1 MKAKKIDPFQCASI
15 PAVFF
20 GAGVMKNIGTAA
32 SRYGK
37 TVLLVT
43 GGSSLAR
50 SGRLDEIVSHLR
62 GADMTVSHIVVTGE
76 PSPEK
81 VDEVTGE
88 YRKKG
93 ADLVISVGGGSV
105 IDFGKAV
112 SAMMP
117 VEGSVLDYLEGVG
130 TKSPDGRKLPFLA
143 CPTTAGTGSEA
154 TKNAVLSRVGDNGF
168 KKSLRHDNYIPNA
181 AIIDPELSVECPQDI
196 TAACGMDAFTQL
208 LEAYVSTKANPL
220 TDALCESGLRYITD
234 AIVPSATQGA
244 GDVTVRGNM
253 AYAAFLS
260 GVTLANAG
268 LGVVHGLASPV
279 GGRFPIPHGVVCANL
294 MGPALR
300 LTVAGLVEM
309 QDDPASHTVLD
320 KFTRIGAL
328 FSNEVDRGKP
338 DTVDH
343 ARRLVDTVYD
353 ITEKLGVPRLG
364 SYGMTES
371 DVDEIVS
378 KADNKN
384 NPVPLTSDHM
394 REIVLERI

>member
-1 MKAKKIDPFQCASI
+1 M
-15 PAVFF
+15 
-20 GAGVMKNIGTAA
+20 
-32 SRYGK
+32 
-37 TVLLVT
+37 LLVT

-50 SGRLDEIVSHLR
+50 SGRLDEIVSRLK
-62 GADMTVSHIVVTGE
+62 GADMTVFHVIVTGE
-76 PSPEK
+76 PSPER
-81 VDEVTGE
+81 VDEVAGE

-105 IDFGKAV
+105 IDFGKAI
-112 SAMMP
+112 SAMIP

-154 TKNAVLSRVGDNGF
+154 TKNAVLSRVGDDGF

-181 AIIDPELSVECPQDI
+181 AIIDPELSVECPPDI

-208 LEAYVSTKANPL
+208 LEAYVSTKANPI
-220 TDALCESGLRYITD
+220 TDALSESGLRCITD

-244 GDVTVRGNM
+244 GDVDVRGNM

-300 LTVAGLVEM
+300 LTVGKLVETR
-309 QDDPASHTVLD
+309 DDPASYTVLD
-320 KFTRIGAL
+320 KFARIGAF
-328 FSNEVDRGKP
+328 FSNEGDRGKP
-338 DTVDH
+338 DTVGH

-394 REIVLERI
+394 REIVLERL

>member
-1 MKAKKIDPFQCASI
+1 MNTPAIDPFQCASI
-15 PAVFF
+15 PAVYF
-20 GAGVMKNIGTAA
+20 GAGVMKNIGSMA
-32 SRYGK
+32 SRYG
-37 TVLLVT
+37 TATLLVT

-50 SGRLDEIVSHLR
+50 SGRLDEIVSRLKD
-62 GADMTVSHIVVTGE
+62 ANMTVSQVVVTGE
-76 PSPEK
+76 PSPER
-81 VDEVTGE
+81 VDEVAGE

-93 ADLVISVGGGSV
+93 VDLVISVGGGSV

-112 SAMMP
+112 SAMIP
-117 VEGSVLDYLEGVG
+117 AGDSVLDYLEGVG

-154 TKNAVLSRVGDNGF
+154 TKNAVLSRVGDDGF
-168 KKSLRHDNYIPNA
+168 KKSLRHDNYVPDG
-181 AIIDPELSVECPQDI
+181 AIIDPELSVDCPSEI

-208 LEAYVSTKANPL
+208 LEAYVSTKANPI
-220 TDALCESGLRYITD
+220 TDALSESGLKYIKD
-234 AIVPSATQGA
+234 AIVLSATRGA
-244 GDVTVRGNM
+244 ADVSVRGNM

-300 LTVAGLVEM
+300 VTMARLVETK
-309 QDDPASHTVLD
+309 DDPESIIILN
-320 KFTRIGAL
+320 KFARIGAL
-328 FSNEVDRGKP
+328 FSDGRGREKT
-338 DTVDH
+338 DTVDD
-343 ARRLVDTVYD
+343 ALRLVDTVYD
-353 ITEKLGVPRLG
+353 ITEKLDIPRMG
-364 SYGMTES
+364 TYGMTEY

-378 KADNKN
+378 KGDNKN
-384 NPVPLTSDHM
+384 NPVSLAPDHM